1 MTDEKPKGSTL
12 NRHEIILR
20 LLKASVLS
28 LFFGFSPQALALEFQ
43 CEVTGDTRF
52 LRVEI
57 PGNERLCEV
66 SVSYKNTG
74 ERRVMWYAD
83 KDTLFCSAKIYALK
97 EKYEQQWKFKCE
109 QWPDLDGIDLL
120 SPSNRKILDTQLKLL
135 IEKGKN
141 SNPAFSVNRV
151 KAVASN
157 LFDKQPGTL
166 ALQFFLSSG
175 DVTQVIVGD
184 GNSWE
189 LFSSIDNMASHISS
203 DLPVNTALIS
213 AISDSGTLE
222 IETTLASDNAQNC
235 YGQQA
240 FGTSTDDELTAKT
253 QHQYICDK
261 SVVAATQAGQ

>member
-1 MTDEKPKGSTL
+1 MTVEKPKGSTL
-12 NRHEIILR
+12 KWRQINLR
-20 LLKASVLS
+20 LLKASVLA

-43 CEVTGDTRF
+43 CEANGDTRF

-57 PGNERLCEV
+57 PGKERLCEV
-66 SVSYKNTG
+66 SVNYKKSG

-83 KDTLFCSAKIYALK
+83 KDTLFCSAKIYELK
-97 EKYEQQWKFKCE
+97 EKYEQQWKFKCD

-135 IEKGKN
+135 IEKGK
-141 SNPAFSVNRV
+141 SSKPGFSVKSV

-166 ALQFFLSSG
+166 ALQFFLSTG
-175 DVTQVIVGD
+175 DVTQVIFGD
-184 GNSWE
+184 GSSWKI
-189 LFSSIDNMASHISS
+189 FSSIDNLASHISS
-203 DLPVNTALIS
+203 DLPVNAALIS

-222 IETTLASDNAQNC
+222 IETTLASENEQNC

-240 FGTSTDDELTAKT
+240 FSASDDDGLTPKT
-253 QHQYICDK
+253 QHRHICDK
-261 SVVAATQAGQ
+261 SVVAAKQEDQ